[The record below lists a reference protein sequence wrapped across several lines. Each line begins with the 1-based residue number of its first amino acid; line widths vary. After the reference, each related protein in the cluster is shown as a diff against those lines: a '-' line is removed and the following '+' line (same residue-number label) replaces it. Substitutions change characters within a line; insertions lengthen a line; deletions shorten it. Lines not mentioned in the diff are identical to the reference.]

1 MIRTKPISNITKI
14 DLDQIDCIIFV
25 SKNGVKYFFE
35 DSNSKK
41 FNLSEK
47 FFICIG
53 EKTSKKLIEM
63 GYNPSYTCSR
73 NYAAE
78 MSKELKKNNILIS
91 KNSLLIQGNLSSPS
105 LYNSLSK
112 DCKIQLIMKPLK
124 PLMKIKKLM
133 CWQVNPSRMLFSPVH
148 QLLMH
153 SVKYI
158 IQIIFL

>member
-1 MIRTKPISNITKI
+1 MVLTNEHVESGFKSLEDNGLNIFHFPMIRTKPISNITKI

-91 KNSLLIQGNLSSPS
+91 KNSLLIQGNLSNPS

-112 DCKIQLIMKPLK
+112 YCKIQRKVYYET
-124 PLMKIKKLM
+124 IKT
-133 CWQVNPSRMLFSPVH
+133 VD
-148 QLLMH
+148 
-153 SVKYI
+153 
-158 IQIIFL
+158 